1 MNQLYSGF
9 EGEDMQTLQ
18 QHSVVLDNFYT
29 ANTDYDW
36 IISGEVETNLLI
48 KTPVISNNQ
57 LTSVIITLKIKKYIL
72 SSYSTILT
80 LNYTINSL
88 ENRLIPELVN
98 QILVGNTNPDK
109 VTVSFN
115 TEITDSTIEC
125 LSSSVKFD

>member
-1 MNQLYSGF
+1 
-9 EGEDMQTLQ
+9 MQTLQ